1 MRWQRYEQMRES
13 DGLIFERT
21 YIRIRI
27 QPYRSSDINSAA
39 LKGQNVN
46 VDMIL
51 VI

>member
-1 MRWQRYEQMRES
+1 MGDS

-21 YIRIRI
+21 YSRIRI

-39 LKGQNVN
+39 LKDQNVN
-46 VDMIL
+46 IDKIL